1 MMVSEKTGFVQRL
14 NKEIMGLGEFLS
26 EHIVDGDYQLDYMA
40 YLKRAYYEGRE
51 IVLTPDIVYFT
62 LLCEVARIVDA
73 DPEFYRTRFTVHP
86 KEEGRMELRV
96 ITGNPRDLA
105 AYLSAFMPLLRE
117 NIPGG
122 LADEIL
128 AEFTTTDV
136 SARLAQHAAFAD
148 MAKHYYEYCG
158 CQGAQGSS
166 LPPDVGIKHVHLKG
180 SAMDWSM
187 MRAKWVSV
195 TGRLFGSDTHTR
207 PRMPEYLITVEERL
221 EKIERAAGGEP
232 MQEFL
237 CQIYNEDY
245 RAPESWFGK
254 LFAPSDL
261 KGGIAEHVARVP
273 YTSESDDFGKEHLV
287 LVVGVL
293 SSHLDG
299 KILVPEFG
307 CAAFKNTNAA
317 DFS

>member
-1 MMVSEKTGFVQRL
+1 LTVSEKTGFVQRL
-14 NKEIMGLGEFLS
+14 NREIMGLGEFLS
-26 EHIVDGDYQLDYMA
+26 EHIPEGAYQMDYVA

-62 LLCEVARIVDA
+62 LLCEVARMVD
-73 DPEFYRTRFTVHP
+73 DLPEFYRNKFTTGK
-86 KEEGRMELRV
+86 KEDGRKKLFVE
-96 ITGNPRDLA
+96 TSNPRDLSE
-105 AYLSAFMPLLRE
+105 YLIAFMPLLRE

-128 AEFTTTDV
+128 AEFTTTDG

-158 CQGAQGSS
+158 CQGAQGPS

-180 SAMDWSM
+180 GVKDWGTL
-187 MRAKWVSV
+187 RTKWVNV
-195 TGRLFGSDTHTR
+195 MDRLFGSDTR
-207 PRMPEYLITVEERL
+207 LKMREYRLLVAGLL
-221 EKIERAAGGEP
+221 EKLAIAAEVGEP

-237 CQIYNEDY
+237 CQIYNEAY
-245 RAPESWFGK
+245 RAPEPWFSQ
-254 LFAPSDL
+254 LFAPYDL
-261 KGGIAEHVARVP
+261 KGGITEHVARVP
-273 YTSESDDFGKEHLV
+273 YTSMSDKFGKEHLV
-287 LVVGVL
+287 LVVGIL

-299 KILVPEFG
+299 KVLVPEFG